1 MMWLF
6 RLVGLRALLFAV
18 AAAVLAD
25 LAGIS
30 LIGAAT
36 WLLVR
41 AAQRP
46 QLAALAVGIA
56 GVRAAALVRGVA
68 RYGERLAGHDA
79 ALGALAGLR
88 DRVYRALANQPPVR
102 QSPSAARSRAA
113 ANRPTAV
120 QRSAGAGQAPTPA
133 ARRRAENATPLQGSA
148 SALGAVVHDVDAVQ
162 DLVVRCVIPF
172 AGAVL
177 VSAVSVTVVWLLSPI
192 AGPVLAAGLGIAIA
206 VVPLLAGWRSRRS
219 DRLVA
224 ADRAELTSGVV
235 DVFRGAAELAVTDTG
250 AAARAE
256 VDRATLRLTTRQR
269 SAPAHGAT
277 AAVLLIAGCTAA
289 AGLALSL
296 AADPSTAGRITAVVI
311 TLVVLATFEVC
322 APLPAAARQLAR
334 IAGSIRRLRDLADTP
349 PVAER
354 QDIATGPLE
363 LVLDHLTATYRA
375 DDTPALQDVDLRL
388 PPGKRI
394 AVIGTSGSGK
404 STLLAAVARFVAP
417 ATGRIT
423 LGGADLADW
432 PETRLRRT
440 VSGVLADAHVFHD
453 SIAVN
458 LRIGKPEATDAE
470 LAAVAARM
478 RLLAWIESL
487 PDGWQTVLGEDAAFA
502 SGGQRQRLLLA
513 RALLADPPV
522 LLLDEPTEGLDPETA
537 DAVLADVLSATEGQS
552 VVLVTHRLTGLARFD
567 EVVVLDGGRIRQCG
581 PHHELAGVPGPYRDM
596 WRIREVTG

>member
-1 MMWLF
+1 MMWLL
-6 RLVGLRALLFAV
+6 RQVGLRALLLAV
-18 AAAVLAD
+18 IAAVLAD

-56 GVRAAALVRGVA
+56 GVRAAAMVRGVA

-88 DRVYRALANQPPVR
+88 DRVYRALAS
-102 QSPSAARSRAA
+102 QS
-113 ANRPTAV
+113 
-120 QRSAGAGQAPTPA
+120 A
-133 ARRRAENATPLQGSA
+133 ARRRAENAGPLPTKQGSA
-148 SALGAVVHDVDAVQ
+148 SALGVVVHDVDAVQ

-177 VSAVSVTVVWLLSPI
+177 VSAVAVTVVWLLSPI
-192 AGPVLAAGLGIAIA
+192 AGPVLAAGLGVAIA
-206 VVPLLAGWRSRRS
+206 VVPVLAGWQSHRS
-219 DRLVA
+219 DQLVA
-224 ADRAELTSGVV
+224 ADRAELTVGVV
-235 DVFRGAAELAVTDTG
+235 DLFRGAAELAVTGTG
-250 AAARAE
+250 AATRAD
-256 VDRATLRLTTRQR
+256 VDRAALGLTTRQS

-277 AAVLLIAGCTAA
+277 AAVLLIAGGTAA
-289 AGLALSL
+289 ASIAFSL
-296 AADPSTAGRITAVVI
+296 AADPTTGRITAAVV

-349 PVAER
+349 SVPDR

-363 LVLDHLTATYRA
+363 LVLDHLTVSYRA
-375 DDTPALQDVDLRL
+375 DDTPALRDIDLRL
-388 PPGKRI
+388 PPGRRI

-404 STLLAAVARFVAP
+404 STLLATIARFVAP
-417 ATGRIT
+417 ATGRIAI
-423 LGGADLADW
+423 GGADLADW
-432 PETRLRRT
+432 QETQLRGT
-440 VSGVLADAHVFHD
+440 VGGVLTDAHVFHD

-522 LLLDEPTEGLDPETA
+522 LLLDEPTEGLDSETA

-567 EVVVLDGGRIRQCG
+567 EVVVLDGGRIRQRG

-596 WRIREVTG
+596 WRIREVIG